1 MANMQKE
8 GLKGECPYGFTQLS
22 VRSQKMAV
30 LLHRM
35 KQLNEL
41 DHTEWSLR
49 YCYDRKAWSETRA
62 ETEERY
68 RMEKAVAKKAKED
81 YNSPEA
87 AFWRDRYAAEMQRVR
102 DSQGL

>member
-41 DHTEWSLR
+41 DHTEWSWKHKW
-49 YCYDRKAWSETRA
+49 DPFAVF
-62 ETEERY
+62 ETEEQTDARY
-68 RMEKAVAKKAKED
+68 ARQKRATDD
-81 YNSPEA
+81 YNSHDA
-87 AFWRDRYAAEMQRVR
+87 AYRRKQYEQTKGA
-102 DSQGL
+102 

>member
-22 VRSQKMAV
+22 VRSQDMAV

-41 DHTEWSLR
+41 DHTDVWYRPTTWWESDAQKTQR
-49 YCYDRKAWSETRA
+49 EHDEAVEKARKAKQTKRA
-62 ETEERY
+62 
-68 RMEKAVAKKAKED
+68 V
-81 YNSPEA
+81 
-87 AFWRDRYAAEMQRVR
+87 
-102 DSQGL
+102 

>member
-22 VRSQKMAV
+22 VRSQDMAV

-41 DHTEWSLR
+41 DHTDVWNRPSTWFESDEQKR
-49 YCYDRKAWSETRA
+49 ERENDEAVQKARKEKEKELYEKYKKHINSYEYKRDFGD
-62 ETEERY
+62 Y
-68 RMEKAVAKKAKED
+68 RHE
-81 YNSPEA
+81 
-87 AFWRDRYAAEMQRVR
+87 
-102 DSQGL
+102 